1 MAKSNSDP
9 EKRRMRHPGK
19 SQNSRQDAGATK
31 AITTFRPSF
40 TLPNFHFPFSNFYF
54 AASVVRFRQF
64 SAVQFPTDGVQ
75 LMARRQF
82 LARLAALPFLALGAK
97 AEQVERAKKPLHIFM
112 KSAWGSDDPTRAAF
126 AFAHS
131 LALAEAG
138 HEVQIFLLG
147 EATYLMRKVTADAA
161 TPIGWPP
168 IGELRDKVVAK
179 HIPVFAC
186 GVCSRA
192 RGITESDLATW
203 NAKYGNPTIFVGLVE
218 WADRI
223 ITE

>member
-1 MAKSNSDP
+1 
-9 EKRRMRHPGK
+9 
-19 SQNSRQDAGATK
+19 
-31 AITTFRPSF
+31 
-40 TLPNFHFPFSNFYF
+40 
-54 AASVVRFRQF
+54 
-64 SAVQFPTDGVQ
+64 
-75 LMARRQF
+75 MARRQF
-82 LARLAALPFLALGAK
+82 LTRLAALPFLALGPK
-97 AEQVERAKKPLHIFM
+97 PEQGKKPLHIFM

-131 LALAEAG
+131 LALADAG

-147 EATYLMRKVTADAA
+147 EATYLMRKATADAA
-161 TPIGWPP
+161 VPIGWPP

-203 NAKYGNPTIFVGLVE
+203 NAKFGNPTIFVGLVE
-218 WADRI
+218 WSDRI
-223 ITE
+223 IAE